1 MKRQSFFLKIF
12 LLIFTIIIIP
22 PTAICQESAEQSDQ
36 DSTQSFFDQAKDKF
50 DNLLDKTISKG
61 KSGGNKDS
69 SKTSGADVFNETVGK
84 NRSVIDNAFG
94 KETVEDIIAE
104 EADSLIT
111 RTAEISLEEEQEKLI
126 ELVKKSNSLE
136 DDITKELIETIQA
149 EIDDVP
155 IKDFE
160 SPQQYEARKA
170 SNEQKSEEL
179 KLRYDQKLAEQGLL
193 LENQIEAILSQTYR
207 DSLKL
212 ELGRYINA
220 RERFAI
226 TNPLTGQHSSLYV
239 LRETAPQFQTA
250 FPTLSPIG
258 VFQLLK
264 DGSKR
269 LINVEINYEGEI
281 YTALFDRI
289 LEKIDALETLDAHS
303 RSINIICFN
312 NDGTKFATGSDDKTV
327 KIWDTEKQT
336 IIFEPPKFSTYITA
350 LSFHPSRQILACG
363 DEDGNLML
371 WNIDTRT
378 EIANIKAHEDRINSI
393 SYNPDGSKIVTGS
406 KDKTAKV
413 WQVSNMETL
422 FTLADNPD
430 EIKHALFN
438 PDGVNLILGC
448 ANGIIKIYDPFS
460 GNLKLSKDSN
470 TLFLNGMAISPDGQI
485 IAISGIY
492 PEIYLWKAEDLTPIM
507 IVKEE
512 LSSVITSLSFS
523 TPDGHILIGCTDDE
537 KIYFWKTYKGTF
549 IKKLENVHKKNLKS
563 LDVNNTGKFLACA
576 GEDGQVKLWELGYD
590 QFSEYVS
597 EGIDVAGAGSGSGL
611 PPNLVVDLQF
621 WEPSGNN
628 ILDALEQGK
637 IIIKIKNT
645 GEGTARKSAILLS
658 GDYPSGLIIRN
669 RTIIGAIDPGEEAI
683 REIPIIAGYSIP
695 DYHISLSCKV
705 IDEATGIA
713 AAPMTLNFETV
724 EYFVKLEDAGFQI
737 EDANNDARIGPG
749 EVVTVTVRVQ
759 NLGTSVAKNVR
770 ARIRIGES
778 VVFTE
783 DNAMREKIYDL
794 ENLEPGEYKDEI
806 TFKIWA
812 NNSAPDTLPVYLT
825 LSELYGKWGVEDIP
839 IELPFDSPDIA
850 MKTLT
855 VKGTRQLSGDME
867 IADFS
872 IDIEQDIPQA
882 SQQNNDALAIIFGIE
897 KYKGVSNV
905 TFAKRDAAFV
915 KEYFSKTLGVPE
927 ARIYYKT
934 DSDVGKAEFDKVF
947 SSGGWLE
954 KRVKEDLSDI
964 YIYYSGHGAPDLSNN
979 AAYLIPYDGDPNYAS
994 QTGYC
999 IDDLYNN
1006 LSNLNARNV
1015 TIFLDACFSGAN
1027 RENEMLLADARPVF
1041 IEAVKPD
1048 IAENITVFAAAGA
1061 KQISS
1066 GWPEN
1071 KHGLFTY
1078 FMLKGL
1084 KGAADSDNNNM
1095 LTIQELA
1102 NYIKLNV
1109 TETAGML
1116 DREQTP
1122 DIQTHSPTSILT
1134 IYNEPEAEQ

>member
-1 MKRQSFFLKIF
+1 MKRESFFLKFFI
-12 LLIFTIIIIP
+12 LIFSIIVIS
-22 PTAICQESAEQSDQ
+22 PTAICQ
-36 DSTQSFFDQAKDKF
+36 DSTKSFFDKAKGQF
-50 DNLLDKTISKG
+50 NNLLDKT
-61 KSGGNKDS
+61 
-69 SKTSGADVFNETVGK
+69 VETVGSSIDKTFK
-84 NRSVIDNAFG
+84 NEITEESDSTIA
-94 KETVEDIIAE
+94 KTVESILDE
-104 EADSLIT
+104 QQKKLTDLVEKLN
-111 RTAEISLEEEQEKLI
+111 SLEENI
-126 ELVKKSNSLE
+126 N
-136 DDITKELIETIQA
+136 KELEETIQA
-149 EIDDVP
+149 EIDDSP

-160 SPQQYEARKA
+160 SPQHYEERK
-170 SNEQKSEEL
+170 SGNNQKIEEL
-179 KLRYDQKLAEQGLL
+179 KLRFDQKFAEQKLL

-226 TNPLTGQHSSLYV
+226 TDPATGQHGSLYV
-239 LRETAPQFQTA
+239 LREIAPQFKTD
-250 FPTLSPIG
+250 FTTLSSVGIY
-258 VFQLLK
+258 QLLD
-264 DGSKR
+264 DGSRR
-269 LINVEINYEGEI
+269 LINVEITYKGEI
-281 YTALFDRI
+281 YTSLFDRR
-289 LEKIDALETLDAHS
+289 LEKIDALKTLDAHS
-303 RSINIICFN
+303 RNINIICFN

-327 KIWDTEKQT
+327 KIWDAEKQT
-336 IIFEPPKFSTYITA
+336 VILELPRFSSYITA
-350 LSFHPSRQILACG
+350 LSFHPCQQILVCG
-363 DEDGNLML
+363 DNDGELAV
-371 WNIDTRT
+371 WNIDTKT
-378 EIANIKAHEDRINSI
+378 EVAKIKAHEERINSI
-393 SYNPDGSKIVTGS
+393 SFNPDGSKIVTGS

-413 WQVSNMETL
+413 WQVPSMEMLYTL
-422 FTLADNPD
+422 GDNTD
-430 EIKHALFN
+430 EIKYALYN
-438 PDGVNLILGC
+438 PDGVNLIIGC
-448 ANGIIKIYDPFS
+448 ANGIINVYNPFS
-460 GNLKLSKDSN
+460 GDLKLSKDSN
-470 TLFLNGMAISPDGQI
+470 TLFLNGLAISPDGQI
-485 IAISGIY
+485 IAVSGIY
-492 PEIYLWKAEDLTPIM
+492 PEIYLWKAKDLTPI
-507 IVKEE
+507 ITVKEK

-523 TPDGHILIGCTDDE
+523 IPNGHLLIGSTDDE
-537 KIYFWKTYKGTF
+537 DIYFWKTNKGTF
-549 IKKLENVHKKNLKS
+549 VKKLREVHEKNITS
-563 LDVNNTGKFLACA
+563 LDINNEGKILASA
-576 GEDGQVKLWELGYD
+576 DEDGKVKLWEIGYD

-597 EGIDVAGAGSGSGL
+597 QGFNVTGAGSGSGF

-637 IIIKIKNT
+637 LVIKVKNS

-669 RTIIGAIDPGEEAI
+669 RTIIGSLDPGEEAI
-683 REIPIIAGYSIP
+683 KEIPIIAGYSIP
-695 DYHISLSCKV
+695 DYQISLTCKV
-705 IDEATGIA
+705 LDEATGIA
-713 AAPMTLNFETV
+713 AVPMTLNFETV
-724 EYFVKLEDAGFQI
+724 KYFVKLEDAGFQI

-770 ARIRIGES
+770 AKIRIGES

-812 NNSAPDTLPVYLT
+812 NNSASDTLPVYLT

-855 VKGTRQLSGDME
+855 VKGEKQSTGDI
-867 IADFS
+867 IADDFS
-872 IDIEQDIPQA
+872 IDIEHDIPQV
-882 SQQNNDALAIIFGIE
+882 SQRNSDALAIIFGIE

-947 SSGGWLE
+947 SKGGWLD
-954 KRVKEDLSDI
+954 KRVKEDLSDV
-964 YIYYSGHGAPDLSNN
+964 YVYYSGHGAPDLSNN

-1006 LSNLNARNV
+1006 LSDLNARNV

-1048 IAENITVFAAAGA
+1048 IAENITVFAAASA

-1066 GWPEN
+1066 GWPEK

-1084 KGAADSDNNNM
+1084 KGEADSDNNNM
-1095 LTIQELA
+1095 LTIQELSD
-1102 NYIKLNV
+1102 YIKLNV
-1109 TETAGML
+1109 PETAGML

-1122 DIQTHSPTSILT
+1122 DIQTHSPTSILA
-1134 IYNEPEAEQ
+1134 IYNEPEIEQ

>member
-1 MKRQSFFLKIF
+1 MKRKSFFLKIF
-12 LLIFTIIIIP
+12 LLIFIIIAIS
-22 PTAICQESAEQSDQ
+22 PTVICQESAELSDQ
-36 DSTQSFFDQAKDKF
+36 DSTQSFFDQAKGQF
-50 DNLLDKTISKG
+50 DNLLDKIAK
-61 KSGGNKDS
+61 
-69 SKTSGADVFNETVGK
+69 TVG
-84 NRSVIDNAFG
+84 SSIDKTFK
-94 KETVEDIIAE
+94 KETTEESDSADEQQKKLTDLVEK
-104 EADSLIT
+104 LN
-111 RTAEISLEEEQEKLI
+111 SLEENI
-126 ELVKKSNSLE
+126 N
-136 DDITKELIETIQA
+136 KELEETIQA
-149 EIDDVP
+149 EIDDSP

-160 SPQQYEARKA
+160 SPQHYEERKS
-170 SNEQKSEEL
+170 SNKQKIEQL
-179 KLRYDQKLAEQGLL
+179 KLRFNQNFAEQKLLI
-193 LENQIEAILSQTYR
+193 ENQIEAIRSQTYR

-226 TNPLTGQHSSLYV
+226 TDPATGQHGSLYV
-239 LRETAPQFQTA
+239 LREIAPQFKTD
-250 FPTLSPIG
+250 FPTLSSVGIY
-258 VFQLLK
+258 QLLD
-264 DGSKR
+264 DGSRR
-269 LINVEINYEGEI
+269 LINVEVTYKGEI
-281 YTALFDRI
+281 YTSLFDRR
-289 LEKIDALETLDAHS
+289 LEKIDALKTLDAHS
-303 RSINIICFN
+303 RNINIICFN
-312 NDGTKFATGSDDKTV
+312 NDGTRFATGSDDKTV
-327 KIWDTEKQT
+327 KIWDAAKQT
-336 IIFEPPKFSTYITA
+336 VIFELPRFSSYITA
-350 LSFHPSRQILACG
+350 LSFHPSQQILACG
-363 DEDGNLML
+363 DEDGNLIV

-378 EIANIKAHEDRINSI
+378 EIAKIKAQEGRINSI

-413 WQVSNMETL
+413 WKVSNMETL
-422 FTLADNPD
+422 FTLGDNPD
-430 EIKHALFN
+430 EIKYALFN

-448 ANGIIKIYDPFS
+448 ANGIIKVYDPFS
-460 GNLKLSKDSN
+460 GDLKLSKDSN
-470 TLFLNGMAISPDGQI
+470 TLFLNGLTISPDGQI

-492 PEIYLWKAEDLTPIM
+492 PEIYLWKAKDLTPI
-507 IVKEE
+507 ITVKEE

-523 TPDGHILIGCTDDE
+523 IPDGHLLIGSTDD
-537 KIYFWKTYKGTF
+537 KDIYFWKTNKGTF
-549 IKKLENVHKKNLKS
+549 IKKLQEVHEKNIKS
-563 LDVNNTGKFLACA
+563 LDINSEGKILASADEA
-576 GEDGQVKLWELGYD
+576 GKVKLWEISYD

-597 EGIDVAGAGSGSGL
+597 QGFYVTGAGSSSGL

-628 ILDALEQGK
+628 ILDAIEQGK
-637 IIIKIKNT
+637 FIIKIKNT
-645 GEGTARKSAILLS
+645 GQGTARKSVILLS

-695 DYHISLSCKV
+695 DYQISLACKV
-705 IDEATGIA
+705 IDEATGISA
-713 AAPMTLNFETV
+713 TPTNINFETAK
-724 EYFVKLEDAGFQI
+724 YFVKLEDAGFQI

-778 VVFTE
+778 IVFAD
-783 DNAMREKIYDL
+783 DNTKREKIYDL

-855 VKGTRQLSGDME
+855 VKGEKQSAGDM
-867 IADFS
+867 IADDFS

-905 TFAKRDAAFV
+905 SFAKRDAAFV
-915 KEYFSKTLGVPE
+915 KEYFRKTLGIPE
-927 ARIYYKT
+927 ARIYFKT

-947 SSGGWLE
+947 SKGGWLD
-954 KRVKEDLSDI
+954 KRVRDELTDI
-964 YIYYSGHGAPDLSNN
+964 YVYYSGHGAPDLTNN

-1006 LSNLNARNV
+1006 LSDLNARNV
-1015 TIFLDACFSGAN
+1015 IIFLDACFSGAN
-1027 RENEMLLADARPVF
+1027 RENEMLLAYARPVF

-1048 IAENITVFAAAGA
+1048 IAENITVFAAASA

-1066 GWPEN
+1066 GWPEK

-1084 KGAADSDNNNM
+1084 KGEADSDNNNT
-1095 LTIQELA
+1095 LTIQELSD
-1102 NYIKLNV
+1102 YIMLNV
-1109 TETAGML
+1109 PETAGML

-1134 IYNEPEAEQ
+1134 IYNEPEIEQ